1 MTEERFDLA
10 IVGAGPVGAL
20 AALLAAQRGMSVA
33 LLDAAA
39 ESAASAPDGEYDLR
53 VVALSPGSRALFERV
68 AAWPQALSTRI
79 QPYQRMHVWD
89 GEGQGQIDF
98 DAASLRR
105 ETLGQIVEVRV
116 LQWGLDQAIA
126 RQPAI
131 TRLHNACFE
140 TFAGPAQDAVL
151 LCADG
156 RRLQA
161 AAVIGADGRDSQV
174 RAASGIGI
182 ETRDYQQ
189 SGVVAVLD
197 VQPAYADCARQ
208 VFTSRGPLGLLPLPN
223 QQVSIV
229 WSVASAEAQRL
240 CALDESSFC
249 AELQHAVPDQQFRLR
264 SRRVSFPLLL
274 QHAAQYAQDQ
284 VALVGDAAHVLHPLA
299 GLGMNLGFEDVAA
312 LLDVLATPRV
322 LRSPRATQAALAKYA
337 RQRRRQVLPALGL
350 IDGLD
355 ALFGTRS
362 AELMKLRSSGLGLV
376 DKLAHI
382 KGEFIAYALGGVG
395 GATR

>member
-1 MTEERFDLA
+1 MSVGRFDLA

-33 LLDAAA
+33 LLDAATEPA
-39 ESAASAPDGEYDLR
+39 EHPPQGDYDLR
-53 VVALSPGSRALFERV
+53 VVALSPGSRQLFERV
-68 AAWPQALSTRI
+68 EAWPQALSSRI

-89 GEGQGQIDF
+89 GEGRGQIDF
-98 DAASLRR
+98 DAAALGRD
-105 ETLGQIVEVRV
+105 TLGQIVEVRV

-126 RQPAI
+126 NQPEI
-131 TRLHNACFE
+131 TRMHGARFE
-140 TFAGPAQDAVL
+140 RFAGAAL

-156 RRLQA
+156 RQVDA
-161 AAVIGADGRDSQV
+161 AAVIGADGRDSRV
-174 RAASGIGI
+174 RAACGIGI

-189 SGVVAVLD
+189 CGVVAVLD

-208 VFTSRGPLGLLPLPN
+208 VFTPRGPLGLLPLPN

-229 WSVASAEAQRL
+229 WSVERVQAQRL
-240 CALDESSFC
+240 CALDDAAFC
-249 AELQHAVPDQQFRLR
+249 AELQHAVPDQAFQLR
-264 SRRVSFPLLL
+264 SRRAHFPLML
-274 QHAAQYAQDQ
+274 QHAPVYAQDQ

-312 LLDVLATPRV
+312 LLDVLATPQV

-337 RQRRRQVLPALGL
+337 RLRRRQVLPALGL

-362 AELMKLRSSGLGLV
+362 AELMQLRSSGLGLV
-376 DKLAHI
+376 NRVQRI
-382 KGEFIAYALGGVG
+382 KREFIAYALGGVG
-395 GATR
+395 DATV